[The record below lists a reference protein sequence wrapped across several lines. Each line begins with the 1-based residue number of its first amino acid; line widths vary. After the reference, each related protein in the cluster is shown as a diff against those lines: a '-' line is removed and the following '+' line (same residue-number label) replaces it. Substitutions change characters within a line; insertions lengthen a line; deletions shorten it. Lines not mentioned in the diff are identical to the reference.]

1 MPKRR
6 FFLRLLL
13 EDELSCVVRLMR
25 GRLPLQGLFDVFQ
38 IEFST
43 AVILPAHI
51 ERQLVRGLLMTIET
65 QISAVDKTY

>member
-1 MPKRR
+1 
-6 FFLRLLL
+6 
-13 EDELSCVVRLMR
+13 MR

-43 AVILPAHI
+43 AAVVIMILPAHI